1 MVAPPNFE
9 EGKSTYKLP
18 RFNGQYYGWWKTRMH
33 DFIMAKDSELWDV
46 IYVGPFV
53 PAKFLATQLI
63 STYQSA
69 KEIWEAFQTA
79 HEGTRQVKQSNIDM
93 LTTEYELFRMK
104 DDESIQDM
112 HTRFTSIVNELHSLG
127 EIIPRNKL
135 VKKILSVL
143 PSS

>member
-1 MVAPPNFE
+1 
-9 EGKSTYKLP
+9 
-18 RFNGQYYGWWKTRMH
+18 
-33 DFIMAKDSELWDV
+33 MAKDSELWDV